1 MSNKVKIPGTDEA
14 WESGEL
20 GADEKHIRVAESN
33 LTNQIDESLGLQM
46 ISIRLDK
53 GLIDSF
59 KMLATFHGVG
69 YQPLM
74 RDALKRFAEFEMKA
88 IVSGLVESQ
97 RKEQNRVAVEDHPHA
112 TEKEK
117 KSVIQEKKAA

>member
-1 MSNKVKIPGTDEA
+1 MSDKAKIPGTIEA

-20 GADEKHIRVAESN
+20 GEDEKSARR
-33 LTNQIDESLGLQM
+33 TNAKTSEKIDEALGLQM

-53 GLIDSF
+53 KLIDSF
-59 KMLATFHGVG
+59 KLLSSFHGLG

-74 RDALKRFAEFEMKA
+74 RDALKRFADAELKS

-97 RKEQNRVAVEDHPHA
+97 RKEQLQKTPPSKPNMP
-112 TEKEK
+112 KM
-117 KSVIQEKKAA
+117 KKAA